1 MKLRRD
7 NVIISIFSPKG
18 GVGKTTL
25 SLALAE
31 LLSQSRKTC
40 IVEFDFSLGDFP
52 SLLDISKDNN
62 LLRAVKNGVRKVV
75 QKPEKKNFYVIT
87 GGYPDTHE
95 SFTREEIDKLL
106 MELDSN
112 FEISVFDIQPGLIEN
127 SIEVLKNSD
136 KIIVVTED
144 EKVTA
149 LRTARVLDWLE
160 NDGLINLSK
169 IDIIANKANSKL
181 VNIPENIVTFKVPR
195 YGFQLT
201 FDNKALLKHME
212 YYKKF
217 ILGEPIPKGF
227 LIKPPEIK
235 KVDPHDIQVFITA
248 AVGNLGSSEDSSESR
263 TEREMGYQ
271 EMPADASLEPVFA
284 GLTQKSRPL
293 AFTEIR
299 PNNKDDRR
307 ENMVYIKTHYEIL
320 NSTISKEIENV
331 TDNTEKADVLVIS
344 SFSEE
349 EIDQYVN
356 TNKKILLFTTPY
368 YESYAK
374 NKGIKYVFT
383 EEASVSEIINAIE
396 KLLNEKST
404 VETKEPVHEA
414 AVSESFR
421 PKPVA
426 GFEPRGVE
434 PGPKVETKVYSFKE
448 RYDEKYRKNIVFAS
462 DAETEEKV
470 ALTLTENVSKVK
482 PADYMSE
489 NKKDTAKSYPYGY
502 SEIEHTN
509 LEEKEMDSSNP
520 QTKAPGYNYE
530 DEVPVRENRPTASR
544 DTKSE
549 FGAEKNSSYK
559 KDSTEDKETAGISY
573 IEQSESVDYSHI
585 FEDFKRDISA
595 IAAKYEVIF
604 KEHSLKA
611 VQQATE
617 ELKQK
622 IAEALAEKEKAEK
635 ELEAVKKELEQV
647 KAELQARKEA
657 ALQLKK
663 ILANL

>member
-1 MKLRRD
+1 M
-7 NVIISIFSPKG
+7 IISIFSPKG

-40 IVEFDFSLGDFP
+40 IVEFDFSPGDFP

-75 QKPEKKNFYVIT
+75 QKPGKKNFYVIT

-95 SFTREEIDKLL
+95 RFTREEIDKLL

-217 ILGEPIPKGF
+217 VLGEPIPKGF

-235 KVDPHDIQVFITA
+235 KVDPHNIQVFITA
-248 AVGNLGSSEDSSESR
+248 AVGNLGSSEDSSEGR
-263 TEREMGYQ
+263 AERKMDYQ
-271 EMPADASLEPVFA
+271 ERPTDASLEPELA
-284 GLTQKSRPL
+284 GLPSKGKFP

-299 PNNKDDRR
+299 HDNKDDGR
-307 ENMVYIKTHYEIL
+307 ENINMVYIKTHYEIL

-331 TDNTEKADVLVIS
+331 TDDIEKADVLVVS

-374 NKGIKYVFT
+374 KKGIKYVFT
-383 EEASVSEIINAIE
+383 EEASVSEIISAIE
-396 KLLNEKST
+396 KLLNEKSE
-404 VETKEPVHEA
+404 VETKEPVSEA
-414 AVSESFR
+414 AVPESFR
-421 PKPVA
+421 PKSSA
-426 GFEPRGVE
+426 GFESHKVE
-434 PGPKVETKVYSFKE
+434 PWPKVETKVYSFKE
-448 RYDEKYRKNIVFAS
+448 HYDEKYKKNIVFAS
-462 DAETEEKV
+462 DAGTEGKV
-470 ALTLTENVSKVK
+470 ALTLIENVPKVK
-482 PADYMSE
+482 PVDYIPE
-489 NKKDTAKSYPYGY
+489 NKKDTSKDYSYGY
-502 SEIEHTN
+502 SEIEHKD
-509 LEEKEMDSSNP
+509 LEEKEVHFSKQ
-520 QTKAPGYNYE
+520 QTEPAGYSYE
-530 DEVPVRENRPTASR
+530 DEVPERENGPTVPRDIRPRFS
-544 DTKSE
+544 
-549 FGAEKNSSYK
+549 AEKASSYK
-559 KDSTEDKETAGISY
+559 KDSTADRETAGISH
-573 IEQSESVDYSHI
+573 IGQSEPVDYSHI
-585 FEDFKRDISA
+585 FEDFKKDISSV
-595 IAAKYEVIF
+595 AAKYEVIF
-604 KEHSLKA
+604 KEYSLKA
-611 VQQATE
+611 IQQATE

-622 IAEALAEKEKAEK
+622 IAEALTEKEKAEK